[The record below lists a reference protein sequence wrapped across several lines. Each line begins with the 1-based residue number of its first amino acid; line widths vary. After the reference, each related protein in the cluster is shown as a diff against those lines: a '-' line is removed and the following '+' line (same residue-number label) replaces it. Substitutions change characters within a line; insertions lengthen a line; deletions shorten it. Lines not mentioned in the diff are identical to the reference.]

1 MNGGVL
7 YKDFGDIKPPGI
19 FLIYFVL
26 GKLFGFSNFL
36 ISIKLFIIIF
46 QTLTSFCYYKIGR
59 LFSDKKNSV
68 GLGIVFLIA
77 ISIKWEFW
85 ASNIML
91 LVLLPISVAIYLV
104 LKDNIRLQK
113 HVAFLFGF
121 TISVST
127 IISTNAIFYSLLLP
141 IMSFIKYRKIKR
153 VMTDTLISISGFIVP
168 IGFVCLY
175 FYLND
180 ALFDWYWWNFNW
192 AFIYTNVSILGKI
205 RSFITTIVIVWE
217 WIPLYFIFIIGLIK
231 VSKLTSIKIDMKIFF
246 FITIFISILS
256 RITLSKSVPR
266 YNLYILPGIILF
278 IPIFFQFMKKYLKV
292 ILIVFTFSAF
302 SYNNIDQILRPYD
315 RKYKARNELHEWIK
329 LNSDKSDKIFIWY
342 EGYEIYYYSKR
353 DMATSFFSPA
363 NHLVPVRLWEKNQ
376 YKYIDVPWDKFLSE
390 FHRDSP
396 MLVIDLSNNFEARS
410 GQKINRNGEGRELL
424 NYVNTFKTTISEQY
438 TKVKTI
444 DNIKIWK
451 KNN

>member
-1 MNGGVL
+1 MKIQYLINQSIGYILEKNYRIFLLLLFLGFLLKLTYLFASSVWWPDAWSYIQGAKTLMNGGVL

-153 VMTDTLISISGFIVP
+153 VITDTLICISGFIVP
-168 IGFVCLY
+168 MGFVCLY

-180 ALFDWYWWNFNW
+180 ALF
-192 AFIYTNVSILGKI
+192 
-205 RSFITTIVIVWE
+205 E
-217 WIPLYFIFIIGLIK
+217 
-231 VSKLTSIKIDMKIFF
+231 
-246 FITIFISILS
+246 
-256 RITLSKSVPR
+256 
-266 YNLYILPGIILF
+266 
-278 IPIFFQFMKKYLKV
+278 
-292 ILIVFTFSAF
+292 
-302 SYNNIDQILRPYD
+302 
-315 RKYKARNELHEWIK
+315 
-329 LNSDKSDKIFIWY
+329 
-342 EGYEIYYYSKR
+342 
-353 DMATSFFSPA
+353 
-363 NHLVPVRLWEKNQ
+363 
-376 YKYIDVPWDKFLSE
+376 
-390 FHRDSP
+390 
-396 MLVIDLSNNFEARS
+396 
-410 GQKINRNGEGRELL
+410 
-424 NYVNTFKTTISEQY
+424 
-438 TKVKTI
+438 
-444 DNIKIWK
+444 
-451 KNN
+451 